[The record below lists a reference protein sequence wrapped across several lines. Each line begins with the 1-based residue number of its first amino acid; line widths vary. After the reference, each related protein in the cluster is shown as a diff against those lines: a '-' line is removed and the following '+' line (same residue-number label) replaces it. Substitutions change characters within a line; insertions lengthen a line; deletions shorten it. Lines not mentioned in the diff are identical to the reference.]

1 MAVLRVLAAHR
12 PPLCFIEG
20 GENGSTPIFS
30 GYLIELLP
38 TLLNQANLQIVYE
51 LTAFA
56 GSGGGMQANGS
67 WTGVMGELVAG
78 RTDLALFPLTLTS
91 QRAQYIQ
98 ATPPFMDD
106 GYGILV
112 KTRRLD
118 SGYSFLLPF
127 TGFTWAMLMVAL
139 VSIMLLLTLL
149 DAVTRNA
156 RLRAFE
162 RLHGTQKLTRKRRDA
177 KVVNHAIESIMMAVG
192 NGAAPTSRSWAV
204 KIVYIAWAVFCVIML
219 AAYTANLTANMTVSQ
234 LGVSFKTLQD
244 LAQSRLPFGVPADSS
259 IAAYFSSSADQAA
272 RLLQLKMREFKSTA
286 DGAEAVREEK
296 ISAFINDYA
305 TVQYFTQEPPC
316 DLALSPETIGSGQ
329 LVLGL
334 PRNSTLL
341 PKLSAALLQLSEA
354 GYMAELRRKW
364 FVDSSRCSSDTSASS
379 GSGQLHLNQAWSVF
393 MIVAG
398 GAAVGL
404 LAAAG
409 EMLYYRRLY
418 TRMFALRQDVSVMG
432 VRAAVKKRVTSG
444 RHIMPNVSMHSD
456 RSGVSNVTGPT
467 SFKSVRFS
475 DSLESLRIL
484 TPTLQ

>member
-20 GENGSTPIFS
+20 GENGSQPIFS
-30 GYLIELLP
+30 GYLVDLLP
-38 TLLNQANLQIVYE
+38 TLLNQAQLQLVYS
-51 LTAFA
+51 LTAYV
-56 GSGGGMQANGS
+56 GSGGELQANGT
-67 WTGVMGELVAG
+67 WTGVMGELTG
-78 RTDLALFPLTLTS
+78 GHTDLALFPLTLTS

-98 ATPPFMDD
+98 STPPYMDD

-112 KTRRLD
+112 KTRRVD

-127 TGFTWAMLMVAL
+127 TGLTWAMLLVAL
-139 VSIMLLLTLL
+139 VATMLLLTLL

-162 RLHGTQKLTRKRRDA
+162 RVHGAQQHPKKRRDA
-177 KVVNHAIESIMMAVG
+177 KIMNHAIESIMMAVG
-192 NGAAPTSRSWAV
+192 SGAAPTSRSWAV

-219 AAYTANLTANMTVSQ
+219 AAYTAILTANMTVSQ
-234 LGVSFKTLQD
+234 LGVAYKTLQD
-244 LAQSRLPFGVPADSS
+244 LAQSGLPLGVIGDSS
-259 IAAYFSSSADQAA
+259 IAAYFTNSTGQAA
-272 RLLQLKMREFKSTA
+272 RMLRPKMREFTSTA
-286 DGAEAVREEK
+286 EGAEAVRQGEL
-296 ISAFINDYA
+296 SAFINDYA
-305 TVQYFTQEPPC
+305 TVQFVTQEPPC

-341 PKLSAALLQLSEA
+341 QPLSAALLQLSEA

-364 FVDSSRCSSDTSASS
+364 FVESSQCGGDDLDAD
-379 GSGQLHLNQAWSVF
+379 GSGQLHLTHAWSVF
-393 MIVAG
+393 LIVAG

-418 TRMFALRQDVSVMG
+418 TRRISDGGACG
-432 VRAAVKKRVTSG
+432 VPEARGIWAIHHTKHQHAVKQERAEQ
-444 RHIMPNVSMHSD
+444 RD
-456 RSGVSNVTGPT
+456 RTA
-467 SFKSVRFS
+467 KLEVR
-475 DSLESLRIL
+475 
-484 TPTLQ
+484 QVQA